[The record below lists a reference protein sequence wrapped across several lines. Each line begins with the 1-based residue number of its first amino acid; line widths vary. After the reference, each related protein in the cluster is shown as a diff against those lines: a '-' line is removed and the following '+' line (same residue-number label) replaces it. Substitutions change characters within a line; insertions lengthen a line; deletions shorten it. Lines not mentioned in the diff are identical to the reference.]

1 MEAGHQGNGAAAA
14 RAMGAEARLAGWFFE
29 NAPDLFAV
37 ISSQGRFLAANPAWS
52 AATGW
57 GAADLIGRGVRRFVH
72 ADSLDELAETLR
84 RLRRDGHARC
94 VLKAATEA
102 GGWVWLRGHCRLG
115 PDGEVI
121 GLFHDVTEASR
132 AEAELE

>member
-52 AATGW
+52 AATGYLQKLKFPES
-57 GAADLIGRGVRRFVH
+57 LISF
-72 ADSLDELAETLR
+72 
-84 RLRRDGHARC
+84 
-94 VLKAATEA
+94 KM
-102 GGWVWLRGHCRLG
+102 
-115 PDGEVI
+115 
-121 GLFHDVTEASR
+121 
-132 AEAELE
+132 